1 MDPED
6 TSFDPRTWVKAGDGK
21 AAPGSPEAAPAP
33 DGSAPPETTSFNP
46 RTWIAPAS
54 DEPGAPG
61 DPAPAPAAPAG
72 GNRKLALW
80 AGGGAAG
87 IALLAAVSLLAPW
100 DAFTGKPAAEA
111 HEAAAKAARPAA
123 APRYETMI
131 FQAADLAQLS
141 ANLAG
146 MGITAGDADIAA
158 REVVAAL
165 GTIEPMTVTVEL
177 DGAGKAKAI
186 HALTAE
192 LANGAAVRLV
202 RGRDGSYAQQAVV
215 ETAQVRICET
225 TGTYDDNTF
234 YDSAVDAGMPNGL
247 VSDFTQAFAYDV
259 DWAQIRIGDTFKA
272 VWEENVTAGG
282 REVEPPRLIAVEF
295 ETGGVRRSFFAY
307 TPSTESAPRWF
318 DETGKGNARSLMRT
332 PVDGARIT
340 SKFGPRF
347 HPIYKTPKN
356 HNGVDFAAPIGTAIY
371 AAGKGTVISAAMSGR
386 AGNLVKIAHGDG
398 LETRYMHLDAFA
410 PGVVQGTGV
419 TQGQL
424 IGYVGTTGG
433 STGPHLHFEIRVND
447 AYVDPLSF
455 ANTVTEILGGEE
467 QRMYLAQRKATFAEV
482 SQSKKSCQPAT
493 GGTVTTAR

>member
-6 TSFDPRTWVKAGDGK
+6 TSFDPRTWVKIPAG
-21 AAPGSPEAAPAP
+21 APASGAKP
-33 DGSAPPETTSFNP
+33 DAAEASGTAAAEPETTSFNP
-46 RTWIAPAS
+46 RTWVEPAPT
-54 DEPGAPG
+54 DAP
-61 DPAPAPAAPAG
+61 PAPADHEPPAQSSSP
-72 GNRKLALW
+72 RKLALW
-80 AGGGAAG
+80 AGGGLAGVAA
-87 IALLAAVSLLAPW
+87 IVAVSLLAPS
-100 DAFTGKPAAEA
+100 GKPAAEA
-111 HEAAAKAARPAA
+111 HEATAKAAQLA
-123 APRYETMI
+123 APRYETLI

-141 ANLAG
+141 ANLAA
-146 MGITAGDADIAA
+146 MGIAAGDADLAA
-158 REVVAAL
+158 REMVAAL

-177 DGAGKAKAI
+177 DKSGGGAAI
-186 HALTAE
+186 HALSAE
-192 LANGAAVRLV
+192 LGNGAAVRLI
-202 RGRDGSYAQQAVV
+202 RERDGRFAQQSMV

-225 TGTYDDNTF
+225 SGTYNDNTF

-247 VSDFTQAFAYDV
+247 VSDFTQAFAFDV
-259 DWAQIRIGDTFKA
+259 DWAQIRLGDKFKA
-272 VWEENVTAGG
+272 VWEETVTASG

-340 SKFGPRF
+340 SKFGPRV

-356 HNGVDFAAPIGTAIY
+356 HNGVDFAAPTGTQIF
-371 AAGKGTVISAAMSGR
+371 AAGKGTIISAAFSGG

-410 PGVVQGTGV
+410 PGITGGTPV

-424 IGYVGTTGG
+424 IGFVGTTGG
-433 STGPHLHFEIRVND
+433 STGPHLHFEIRVNE

-455 ANTVTEILGGEE
+455 ANTVTEVLGGEE
-467 QRMYLAQRKATFAEV
+467 QRMYFAQRKATFAEV
-482 SQSKKSCQPAT
+482 AQSKRSCRPAA
-493 GGTVTTAR
+493 GAGVMTAR

>member
-1 MDPED
+1 MDPEN
-6 TSFDPRTWVKAGDGK
+6 TSFDPRTWVKPRDGK
-21 AAPGSPEAAPAP
+21 PAP
-33 DGSAPPETTSFNP
+33 DAQQDAPDGDAQAETTSFDP
-46 RTWIAPAS
+46 RTWVQPGAGDTPPAS
-54 DEPGAPG
+54 DPPPPPSPSPVSDPGK
-61 DPAPAPAAPAG
+61 
-72 GNRKLALW
+72 RRRIALW
-80 AGGGAAG
+80 VGGGVAG
-87 IALLAAVSLLAPW
+87 IAAIIAASLLVPS
-100 DAFTGKPAAEA
+100 GKPAAEA
-111 HEAAAKAARPAA
+111 SEATVKAAKPA
-123 APRYETMI
+123 APRYETLI

-146 MGITAGDADIAA
+146 MGIAANDADTAA

-177 DGAGKAKAI
+177 DTAAGKAKAI

-192 LANGAAVRLV
+192 LANGATVRLV
-202 RGRDGSYAQQAVV
+202 RGPNGSYAQQAVV

-225 TGTYDDNTF
+225 SGTYNDNTF

-259 DWAQIRIGDTFKA
+259 DWAQIRVGDTFKA
-272 VWEENVTAGG
+272 VWQERVTASG

-356 HNGVDFAAPIGTAIY
+356 HNGVDFAAPTGTAIY
-371 AAGKGTVISAAMSGR
+371 AAGKGTIIWAAYSGG
-386 AGNLVKIAHGDG
+386 AGNLIKLSHGEG

-410 PGVVQGTGV
+410 PGVGQGTPV

-424 IGYVGTTGG
+424 IGFVGTTGG
-433 STGPHLHFEIRVND
+433 STGPHLHFEIRVD
-447 AYVDPLSF
+447 EAYVDPLSF
-455 ANTVTEILGGEE
+455 ANNVTEVLAGEE
-467 QRMYLAQRKATFAEV
+467 QRMYLAERKARFAEV
-482 SQSKKSCQPAT
+482 AQTKKSCQPA
-493 GGTVTTAR
+493 GGGVMTAR

>member
-1 MDPED
+1 MDPES
-6 TSFDPRTWVKAGDGK
+6 TSFDPRTWVKPAG
-21 AAPGSPEAAPAP
+21 
-33 DGSAPPETTSFNP
+33 GSAPPDAPQPAGESVAQAETTSFDP
-46 RTWIAPAS
+46 RTWVQ
-54 DEPGAPG
+54 PGAGDTPAPSNPTSPPPPPEG
-61 DPAPAPAAPAG
+61 DPG
-72 GNRKLALW
+72 KRRKLALW
-80 AGGGAAG
+80 AGAGVAGVAA
-87 IALLAAVSLLAPW
+87 ILAASLLTPS
-100 DAFTGKPAAEA
+100 GKPAAEA
-111 HEAAAKAARPAA
+111 SEATVKAVKPA
-123 APRYETMI
+123 APRYETLI

-146 MGITAGDADIAA
+146 MGIAANDADTAA

-177 DGAGKAKAI
+177 DAAAGKAKAI

-192 LANGAAVRLV
+192 LANGATVRLV
-202 RGRDGSYAQQAVV
+202 RGKDGRYAQQAVV

-225 TGTYDDNTF
+225 SGTYNDNTF

-247 VSDFTQAFAYDV
+247 VSDFTNAFAYDV
-259 DWAQIRIGDTFKA
+259 DWAQIRVGDSFKA
-272 VWEENVTAGG
+272 VWQERVTASG

-307 TPSTESAPRWF
+307 TPSTESTPRWF

-356 HNGVDFAAPIGTAIY
+356 HNGVDFAAPTGTAIY
-371 AAGKGTVISAAMSGR
+371 AAGKGTIISAAFSGG
-386 AGNLVKIAHGDG
+386 AGNLIKLSHGDG

-410 PGVVQGTGV
+410 PGITAGTPV

-433 STGPHLHFEIRVND
+433 STGPHLHFEIRVNE

-455 ANTVTEILGGEE
+455 ANTVTEVLAGEE
-467 QRMYLAQRKATFAEV
+467 QRMYLAERKARFTEV
-482 SQSKKSCQPAT
+482 SQTKQSCQPAT
-493 GGTVTTAR
+493 GAAVITAR